1 MFACGCQGAY
11 TMTKGERRVKE
22 TLPPSHRL
30 MPEKCENPARGK
42 NVRPCVENPGT
53 SEKLNCGLQ
62 ARVHCTC
69 TLEMYHEKI
78 SRKTQKPV
86 VKALPLWPGLDVI
99 CLIEIMSTNN
109 LTGGP
114 KSCET

>member
-30 MPEKCENPARGK
+30 MPEKCENSARGK

-62 ARVHCTC
+62 ARVQVHWKCI
-69 TLEMYHEKI
+69 MKKI

>member
-1 MFACGCQGAY
+1 MFACRCQGAY

-53 SEKLNCGLQ
+53 SEKLNCGLR
-62 ARVHCTC
+62 ACVRTG
-69 TLEMYHEKI
+69 TLEMCHEKNQQEDTETRCQSI
-78 SRKTQKPV
+78 
-86 VKALPLWPGLDVI
+86 ALMARSGRHL
-99 CLIEIMSTNN
+99 SHRNN
-109 LTGGP
+109 VDQ
-114 KSCET
+114 

>member
-62 ARVHCTC
+62 ARVQVHWKCIMKKSTGRHRNPLSKHCP
-69 TLEMYHEKI
+69 YG
-78 SRKTQKPV
+78 PV
-86 VKALPLWPGLDVI
+86 WTSFV
-99 CLIEIMSTNN
+99 S
-109 LTGGP
+109 
-114 KSCET
+114 

>member
-1 MFACGCQGAY
+1 MRAAVKAR

-62 ARVHCTC
+62 ARVQVHWKRIMKKNQQEDTETRCQS
-69 TLEMYHEKI
+69 I
-78 SRKTQKPV
+78 
-86 VKALPLWPGLDVI
+86 ALMARSGRHL
-99 CLIEIMSTNN
+99 SHRNN
-109 LTGGP
+109 VDQ
-114 KSCET
+114 